1 MKALATLNQNKTRYM
16 NFELLRIISMIMV
29 VALHYMQFG
38 GALEQN
44 TFEGVNWIFTWTI
57 EALSIVAVNCYVLLS
72 GYFLVKSKFKL
83 KKLMQIWLQVLFYSL
98 GIYII
103 FLGVGMV
110 NFNIKDLIKSCLP
123 VLFNQYWFATVYIA
137 MYIFSPFLNTA
148 IYALSKKQMRNLLII
163 LFVMFSVWPTIL
175 PFGTSLD
182 KTGGYSIIQFIFLYF
197 IASYIRLHWDFNIK
211 RRYFI
216 GLYLLITLF
225 VVISK
230 VILTVIGFNYLS
242 GMLYAY
248 NSVTIVLSSVSLFLF
263 FRSIS
268 IKNVII
274 NKIISSI
281 SGLTFGVYL
290 IHINPLI
297 NSILYKNIL
306 HTELFWN
313 TKLFIPVSIG
323 LILEVFIVCMLIDAI
338 RKRIF
343 MIIENS
349 KIFNKLE
356 EILGDLLLKLATNKY
371 SKMTSKRTVPPAI

>member
-1 MKALATLNQNKTRYM
+1 
-16 NFELLRIISMIMV
+16 
-29 VALHYMQFG
+29 
-38 GALEQN
+38 
-44 TFEGVNWIFTWTI
+44 
-57 EALSIVAVNCYVLLS
+57 
-72 GYFLVKSKFKL
+72 
-83 KKLMQIWLQVLFYSL
+83 
-98 GIYII
+98 
-103 FLGVGMV
+103 
-110 NFNIKDLIKSCLP
+110 
-123 VLFNQYWFATVYIA
+123 
-137 MYIFSPFLNTA
+137 
-148 IYALSKKQMRNLLII
+148 
-163 LFVMFSVWPTIL
+163 
-175 PFGTSLD
+175 
-182 KTGGYSIIQFIFLYF
+182 
-197 IASYIRLHWDFNIK
+197 
-211 RRYFI
+211 
-216 GLYLLITLF
+216 

-323 LILEVFIVCMLIDAI
+323 LILEVFIVCILIDTI

-343 MIIENS
+343 MLIENS

-356 EILGDLLLKLATNKY
+356 DIFGGLLLKLATNKY
-371 SKMTSKRTVPPAI
+371 SKMTSKSTAPPAI